1 MYGNVCGELIIP
13 KIWCYFNVKAPIYEV
28 VLLEKSSVFHSYAGG
43 KVELILLEKY
53 FLYQLLFENT
63 ISMKI
68 RALYDVKQWTDL
80 LNYFLTALSIVLF

>member
-43 KVELILLEKY
+43 KVEFIITAWKEYIYYPVNNNMVYVSNPNGLE
-53 FLYQLLFENT
+53 NG
-63 ISMKI
+63 
-68 RALYDVKQWTDL
+68 
-80 LNYFLTALSIVLF
+80 